1 MNEQTVR
8 ALGFIL
14 ACNARVEGM
23 RAANQQR
30 AATGD
35 SMAYSSGDFDAEAAQ
50 MERIAHELQS

>member
-1 MNEQTVR
+1 MNEVIVR

-30 AATGD
+30 QILGEST
-35 SMAYSSGDFDAEAAQ
+35 AYDEGNFMAEAAM
-50 MERIAHELQS
+50 MENIAHDLQG

>member
-23 RAANQQR
+23 KSHNLHVQHV
-30 AATGD
+30 GG
-35 SMAYSSGDFDAEAAQ
+35 SDFYDEQAFFHEAAQ
-50 MERIAHELQS
+50 MEIIAHELQG

>member
-30 AATGD
+30 AAVGE
-35 SMAYSSGDFDAEAAQ
+35 SMAYDSHDFDAEAAQ

>member
-23 RAANQQR
+23 RAANRQR
-30 AATGD
+30 EALGE
-35 SMAYSSGDFDAEAAQ
+35 SMMYAEEEFFAEANA
-50 MERIAHELQS
+50 MDNIASGLQS

>member
-1 MNEQTVR
+1 MDEQTVR

-30 AATGD
+30 EHLGE
-35 SMAYSSGDFDAEAAQ
+35 SMAYTEHDFSVEGFE
-50 MERIAHELQS
+50 MENIARNLQG